1 MAGLRN
7 ETVAA
12 IGGLDEDAVR
22 ASRRQESLTKPRGEK
37 A

>member
-1 MAGLRN
+1 MAGLRD
-7 ETVAA
+7 ETVAS

-22 ASRRQESLTKPRGEK
+22 AGVSGEK